1 MPLYTVVAQY
11 AATGEGQTWCIW
23 MGIADNP
30 VQALETFASS
40 LQHGDFWAQGA
51 EVIEGF
57 AFDHPVAQMLMPPQ
71 VREMMETPNGYREWS
86 SLLHLNYS

>member
-11 AATGEGQTWCIW
+11 IATGEGQTWCIW
-23 MGIADNP
+23 MGIADTP
-30 VQALETFASS
+30 DQALKTFASS
-40 LQHGDFWAQGA
+40 LQQGDFWAQGA

-57 AFDHPVAQMLMPPQ
+57 AFDHEVAQLLMTPQ
-71 VREMMETPNGYREWS
+71 VRNRMEDPNCYREWS

>member
-1 MPLYTVVAQY
+1 MGLYTVVAQY

-30 VQALETFASS
+30 VQALETFSSS

-51 EVIEGF
+51 EVLEGF
-57 AFDHPVAQMLMPPQ
+57 AFDHEVAQLLMTPQ
-71 VREMMETPNGYREWS
+71 VRKWMEDPNCYREWS